1 LHDPVGGVGPALAL
15 WFTRSIE
22 KLAELRALIA
32 RHGAGGLTQTPL
44 AGVSV
49 MAAYE
54 PTLPLG
60 SIAEPS
66 LAVMAGGAKRTV
78 VGDRRFIYEAGEYVV
93 VSLDLPVTAHVL
105 RASRDEPFL
114 AFGLVLRPATIATLL
129 LEAPRASGNRTPS
142 GIVVSQASP
151 ELLDA
156 IVRMTRLLD
165 HPEDAPALAPAY
177 EREILWRLIAGEHGT
192 TVRQIGLA
200 DSALSHISKAIAWIR
215 AHHDQRLR
223 IDDLADLSGM
233 SPSTFHRHFR
243 AATAM
248 TPIQFQKNVRLQEA
262 RALLIARPDDIAGAG
277 FAVGYNSPSQ
287 FSREYARRYGR
298 PPGKDAERLR
308 AS

>member
-1 LHDPVGGVGPALAL
+1 MD
-15 WFTRSIE
+15 

-32 RHGAGGLTQTPL
+32 RHGAGGLTRTPL

-60 SIAEPS
+60 SISEPS

-78 VGDRRFIYEAGEYVV
+78 VGDRSFIYEAGEYLL

-114 AFGLVLRPATIATLL
+114 AFGLALRPATIATLL
-129 LEAPRASGNRTPS
+129 LEAPGAAGGPRTPP
-142 GIVVSQASP
+142 GVAVSQAAP

-165 HPEDAPALAPAY
+165 HPEDAPVLAPAY
-177 EREILWRLIAGEHGT
+177 EREILWRLITGEHGA

-233 SPSTFHRHFR
+233 SPSAFHRHFR

-248 TPIQFQKNVRLQEA
+248 TPIQFQKTVRLQEA

-298 PPGKDAERLR
+298 PPGRDAELLR